1 MHDQSKRR
9 LGWGLQ
15 WHMGATCLFFFS
27 FLPLP
32 RPPLCCLESRDEASP
47 LEWINKFAYTSHL
60 PRQNRIPVAGPSAV
74 LIRSLPVTRL
84 HTEPISTIPAPYR
97 RKGKTSNRPTGSELL
112 VTDKP
117 ARVPRYYFALIT
129 CHNQVLETQA
139 GSGNG
144 GRATLSHASPI
155 STYPLMATRVLY
167 KGRAR
172 KVIARASR
180 RLATTLQAHVK

>member
-1 MHDQSKRR
+1 MDQQVRIYESFAEAEQNSRR
-9 LGWGLQ
+9 GTQRRADPEPSGNSSTYGTHL
-15 WHMGATCLFFFS
+15 HN
-27 FLPLP
+27 
-32 RPPLCCLESRDEASP
+32 SRS
-47 LEWINKFAYTSHL
+47 
-60 PRQNRIPVAGPSAV
+60 
-74 LIRSLPVTRL
+74 
-84 HTEPISTIPAPYR
+84 IPA
-97 RKGKTSNRPTGSELL
+97 KGKTSNRPTGSELL

-129 CHNQVLETQA
+129 CHDQVLETQA

-155 STYPLMATRVLY
+155 STYLLMATRVLY

-180 RLATTLQAHVK
+180 RLATTLQAHVE